1 VKRPDRSVSFLT
13 MSALD
18 VVATATGVFV
28 LIAVILLP
36 YYLKTFDMT
45 AETEQTKAAAEQLL
59 QQAEA
64 ARAEATQ
71 DLEKAEEAREEADRL
86 SARLAGLAA
95 RTAKLQQDA
104 EAEVDTAEQAKRE
117 AEKLETQASKQV
129 IEALDLVFVVDSTA
143 SMTNAL
149 DELSAS
155 MQGLTRILERLVP
168 SLRIGIVAYRDY
180 DVGPW
185 ATRKIGLTPT
195 GTGLDRILDFARS
208 LGPPRSGGTS
218 VTEAVYAGLQEAVAL
233 PFRPGAKQ
241 VLIVMG
247 DAAAHP
253 AEQGATLSLIRRFV
267 TGAPDRSL
275 SVLFVAT
282 AAYYRWGR
290 GDKEFFEEMARAG
303 DGSFHER
310 AGSMTEVVLQSVLAD

>member
-1 VKRPDRSVSFLT
+1 MKRPDRSVGFLT

-28 LIAVILLP
+28 LIVVILLP
-36 YYLKTFDMT
+36 YYLKTFDMS
-45 AETEQTKAAAEQLL
+45 AETDQTKAAAEQLL
-59 QQAEA
+59 EQAEA
-64 ARAEATQ
+64 ARAEATE
-71 DLEKAEEAREEADRL
+71 DLDKAAETRAEADRL
-86 SARLAGLAA
+86 SAQLAGLAA
-95 RTAKLQQDA
+95 QTAKLQQDA
-104 EAEVDTAEQAKRE
+104 AAEADTAEQARRE
-117 AEKLETQASKQV
+117 AEKLSIKASKRV

-143 SMTNAL
+143 SMTDAI
-149 DELSAS
+149 DELSES

-185 ATRKIGLTPT
+185 VTRKIGLTST
-195 GTGLDRILDFARS
+195 SSGLGQILDFAQS
-208 LGPPRSGGTS
+208 LGPPDTGGTS
-218 VTEAVYAGLQEAVAL
+218 VSEAVYAGLQEAFAM

-247 DAAAHP
+247 DAAAHSY
-253 AEQGATLSLIRRFV
+253 EQGQTLALIRSFV

-275 SVLFVAT
+275 STLFVET
-282 AAYYRWGR
+282 AAYYRWGE
-290 GDKEFFEEMARAG
+290 GDKEFFEEMARVG
-303 DGSFHER
+303 DGTFHQR